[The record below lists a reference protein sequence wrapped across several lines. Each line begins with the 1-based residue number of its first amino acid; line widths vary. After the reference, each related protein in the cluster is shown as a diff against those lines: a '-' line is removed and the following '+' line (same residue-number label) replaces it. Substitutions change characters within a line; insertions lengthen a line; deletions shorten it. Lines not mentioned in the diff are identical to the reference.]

1 MAGEKLAAQLHRF
14 RHFIAQKGWKITNEK
29 EIAYGYQLT
38 ITDGQSSVPVALYA
52 TGKTLV
58 QGKASILQ
66 AALKVWDQPV
76 QVEAASIL
84 PNQEIPKPLPVSAIP
99 DTIEKA
105 SLPQATG
112 LARIGSDESG
122 KGDFYGPLVVA
133 AVYVDQTSEQQLLQL
148 GVRDS
153 KKLTDKNML
162 DIAGEIRRLCPYQ
175 LLCYLPET
183 YNQRY
188 QQVAN
193 LNQLLALAHAEVI
206 AAVARKTGS
215 QRAIVDQFG
224 DEALVRQ
231 ALAKT
236 GCVLQLEQRYRAEE
250 DTAVAAASIV
260 ARAEFVR
267 QLGRLSASIGVDLPK
282 GASNPEIINR
292 GRLIVQS
299 KGEEGLRKVAKLH
312 FKTTATILQ
321 K

>member
-1 MAGEKLAAQLHRF
+1 MAGDKLSAQVQRF
-14 RHFIAQKGWKITNEK
+14 RQFVARQGWTITNEK
-29 EIAYGYQLT
+29 EIAYGHQLT

-58 QGKASILQ
+58 QGKASTLQ
-66 AALKVWDQPV
+66 TALKVWDQPRV
-76 QVEAASIL
+76 QAEVASIISEKVPPTPSN
-84 PNQEIPKPLPVSAIP
+84 PNTIKKAI
-99 DTIEKA
+99 
-105 SLPQATG
+105 LPQANG
-112 LARIGSDESG
+112 QARIGSDESG

-133 AVYVDQTSEQQLLQL
+133 AVYVDHTSEQQLLQL

-162 DIAGEIRRLCPYQ
+162 DIAGEIRRLCPYH

-188 QQVAN
+188 QQVSN

-206 AAVARKTGS
+206 AVVARQTAC

-224 DEALVRQ
+224 DEALVRR
-231 ALAKT
+231 ALEKT

-267 QLGRLSASIGVDLPK
+267 QLGRLSQDVGVDLPK
-282 GASNPEIINR
+282 GASNPEIVNR
-292 GRLIVQS
+292 GRLIVQN
-299 KGEEGLRKVAKLH
+299 KGTEELRNVAKLH

-321 K
+321 Q